1 MGLGKTMTEQN
12 EKDIAKTEKLEKD
25 EKTSLL
31 QVVGSVLMAGLG
43 VQSSK
48 NKERDF
54 KQGNFK
60 AFIIVGFVFTVLFV
74 VTVATVVST
83 VLDSAGK

>member
-1 MGLGKTMTEQN
+1 MTEQN
-12 EKDIAKTEKLEKD
+12 DTEQAGEQVHKPN
-25 EKTSLL
+25 LL
-31 QVVGSVLMAGLG
+31 QVIGSVLMAGLG
-43 VQSSK
+43 VQSKK

-54 KQGNFK
+54 KHGSFK
-60 AFIIVGFVFTVLFV
+60 AFVIVGLIVTVLFV

>member
-1 MGLGKTMTEQN
+1 MSKQDDASE
-12 EKDIAKTEKLEKD
+12 
-25 EKTSLL
+25 TSEEDNRDNTTLL
-31 QVVGSVLMAGLG
+31 QVIGSVLMAGLG

-60 AFIIVGFVFTVLFV
+60 SFIIVGLAFTVLFV
-74 VTVATVVST
+74 VAVASVVST
-83 VLDSAGK
+83 VLNSAGK

>member
-1 MGLGKTMTEQN
+1 MTEK
-12 EKDIAKTEKLEKD
+12 KDTTEIEKLEKG
-25 EKTSLL
+25 EKTNLL
-31 QVVGSVLMAGLG
+31 QVIGSVLMAGLG

>member
-1 MGLGKTMTEQN
+1 MTEQ
-12 EKDIAKTEKLEKD
+12 KDIAKTEKLEKG

>member
-1 MGLGKTMTEQN
+1 MTEQ
-12 EKDIAKTEKLEKD
+12 KDTAEIEKLEKG
-25 EKTSLL
+25 EKTNLL

-60 AFIIVGFVFTVLFV
+60 AFIIVGLVFTVLFV

>member
-1 MGLGKTMTEQN
+1 MAEQKDTTE
-12 EKDIAKTEKLEKD
+12 TEKLEKG
-25 EKTSLL
+25 ENTSLL

-60 AFIIVGFVFTVLFV
+60 AFIIVGLIFTVLFV

>member
-1 MGLGKTMTEQN
+1 MSKK
-12 EKDIAKTEKLEKD
+12 KDLSETVED
-25 EKTSLL
+25 ERKANTSLF
-31 QVVGSVLMAGLG
+31 QVIGSVLMAGLG

-60 AFIIVGFVFTVLFV
+60 SFIIVGIVFTVLFV
-74 VTVATVVST
+74 VAVATVVST

>member
-1 MGLGKTMTEQN
+1 MTEK
-12 EKDIAKTEKLEKD
+12 KDTAEIEQLEKG
-25 EKTSLL
+25 EKTNLL

-60 AFIIVGFVFTVLFV
+60 AFIIVGLVFTVLFV

>member
-1 MGLGKTMTEQN
+1 MSEQKDQPENAENAEN
-12 EKDIAKTEKLEKD
+12 ESN
-25 EKTSLL
+25 TSLL
-31 QVVGSVLMAGLG
+31 QVIGSVLMAGLG

-60 AFIIVGFVFTVLFV
+60 SFIIVGLVFTILFV
-74 VTVATVVST
+74 VTVAAVVTT

>member
-1 MGLGKTMTEQN
+1 MTEQ
-12 EKDIAKTEKLEKD
+12 KDTAEIEKLEKGK
-25 EKTSLL
+25 KTNLL

-60 AFIIVGFVFTVLFV
+60 AFIIVGLVFTILFV

>member
-1 MGLGKTMTEQN
+1 MAEQKDTTE
-12 EKDIAKTEKLEKD
+12 TEKLEKG
-25 EKTSLL
+25 ENTSLL

-60 AFIIVGFVFTVLFV
+60 AFIIAGLIFTVLFV

>member
-1 MGLGKTMTEQN
+1 MSKQ
-12 EKDIAKTEKLEKD
+12 D
-25 EKTSLL
+25 EGSETSERENQDNTTLL
-31 QVVGSVLMAGLG
+31 QVIGSVLMAGLG

-60 AFIIVGFVFTVLFV
+60 SFIIVGLAFTVLFV
-74 VTVATVVST
+74 VAVATVVNT

>member
-1 MGLGKTMTEQN
+1 MSKKKDLSETVEN
-12 EKDIAKTEKLEKD
+12 ERKAN
-25 EKTSLL
+25 TSLL
-31 QVVGSVLMAGLG
+31 QVIGSVLMAGLG

-60 AFIIVGFVFTVLFV
+60 SFIIVGIVFTVLFV
-74 VTVATVVST
+74 VAVATVVST

>member
-1 MGLGKTMTEQN
+1 MAKQ
-12 EKDIAKTEKLEKD
+12 KDIAETEQPEKD
-25 EKTSLL
+25 GKTNLL
-31 QVVGSVLMAGLG
+31 QVIGSVLMAGLG

-60 AFIIVGFVFTVLFV
+60 AFIIVGLVFTVLFV
-74 VTVATVVST
+74 VAVATVVST

>member
-1 MGLGKTMTEQN
+1 MRLRKTMAEQKDTTE
-12 EKDIAKTEKLEKD
+12 TEKLEKG
-25 EKTSLL
+25 ENTSLL

-60 AFIIVGFVFTVLFV
+60 AFIIVGLIFTVLFV

>member
-1 MGLGKTMTEQN
+1 MAEQKDKTE
-12 EKDIAKTEKLEKD
+12 TEKLEKG
-25 EKTSLL
+25 ENTSLL

-60 AFIIVGFVFTVLFV
+60 AFIIVGLVFTVLFV

>member
-1 MGLGKTMTEQN
+1 MSKQDDASETS
-12 EKDIAKTEKLEKD
+12 D
-25 EKTSLL
+25 EDNRDNTTLL
-31 QVVGSVLMAGLG
+31 QVIGSVLMAGLG

-60 AFIIVGFVFTVLFV
+60 SFIIVGLAFTVLFV
-74 VTVATVVST
+74 VAVATVVST
-83 VLDSAGK
+83 VLNSAGK